1 MTGGVDTSTDEG
13 TRDTARSRG
22 ASGGVGRLLV
32 AGVAALALTLA
43 VATGGAA
50 GATADGV
57 GATADGVE
65 VTADGVEVTT
75 GGAGGGLPAVAQSDA
90 NETAAPNQTT
100 TPAAPDE
107 TATPNVSVAATEAS
121 DALTDAQPAV
131 QFASNPVPAVALGGG
146 VGLGIGV
153 LVGVA
158 VALYGGGRE

>member
-1 MTGGVDTSTDEG
+1 MTGGADTPTDG
-13 TRDTARSRG
+13 VTPDTARSRG
-22 ASGGVGRLLV
+22 VSGGLGSLLV
-32 AGVAALALTLA
+32 VGVAALALTLA

-50 GATADGV
+50 GATADRA
-57 GATADGVE
+57 GATADG
-65 VTADGVEVTT
+65 
-75 GGAGGGLPAVAQSDA
+75 AGGDLPAVAQSDA
-90 NETAAPNQTT
+90 NGTATQNETATAAGTA
-100 TPAAPDE
+100 TPDQ

-121 DALTDAQPAV
+121 DAVENAQPAV